1 MSADLSK
8 IDPFKQDLENFI
20 AENELSREHIFN
32 ADETGLLWRSLPSRS
47 LCHGGE
53 TEAKNFKKAKD
64 RVSLMACANATG
76 TCKLPLVLIHT
87 AKKPRCFAHMNMDQ
101 LPLSYCHQ
109 KNSWMDSAIFEV
121 WFHEKFVPGVKA
133 FCQKAQIPYK
143 GLLLIDN
150 APSHPATSKLESRD
164 GKVTTIFLPPN
175 TTSVIHPRDQGVL

>member
-1 MSADLSK
+1 MFTTLYPGAKQSDFKASDGWLDCFKKRHGIRELTLKGESMSADLSK

-87 AKKPRCFAHMNMDQ
+87 ANSHCRTTTRKTRGWTVQFSKPGFMRSLC
-101 LPLSYCHQ
+101 L
-109 KNSWMDSAIFEV
+109 V
-121 WFHEKFVPGVKA
+121 
-133 FCQKAQIPYK
+133 
-143 GLLLIDN
+143 
-150 APSHPATSKLESRD
+150 
-164 GKVTTIFLPPN
+164 
-175 TTSVIHPRDQGVL
+175 